1 MKKFSTG
8 KWINGVKQRID
19 MRKDMNYVAFLAVA
33 FVLFLSACNSGNK
46 QNDEGQSGASD
57 QQQEEKDDKATAK
70 ATLEAASGS
79 QVKGEAKFTTDG
91 EGTVRFELT
100 AENLT
105 PGEHAVHLHE
115 KGDCSAAD
123 ASSAGG
129 HWNPTMKPHGKR
141 GSGTAFHK
149 GDIGNMTVGNDGKG
163 TLNLTIEGWSIG
175 GADST
180 NVVGKSVIIHE
191 KADDFTSQPSG
202 NAGGRISCGVI
213 KED

>member
-1 MKKFSTG
+1 MKTITKEKFSVLNCTLPF
-8 KWINGVKQRID
+8 
-19 MRKDMNYVAFLAVA
+19 FLTLA
-33 FVLFLSACNSGNK
+33 LFLSGCNTGTK
-46 QNDEGQSGASD
+46 QADQTESD
-57 QQQEEKDDKATAK
+57 NQEQDAQEAQPEKLSAK
-70 ATLEAASGS
+70 ATLDAASGS
-79 QVKGEAKFTTDG
+79 KVKGEVSFSEENG
-91 EGTVRFELT
+91 SVRFELT

-115 KGDCSAAD
+115 KGDCSATD

-141 GSGTAFHK
+141 GSGNSFHK
-149 GDIGNMTVGNDGKG
+149 GDIGNMTVGQDGKG
-163 TLNLTIEGWSIG
+163 TMSLSIEGWSIG

-191 KADDFTSQPSG
+191 KADDFTTQPSG

-213 KED
+213 KND

>member
-1 MKKFSTG
+1 MKKLLTGTPINENSSLRYGQRVMYYISLFS
-8 KWINGVKQRID
+8 
-19 MRKDMNYVAFLAVA
+19 MALFLS
-33 FVLFLSACNSGNK
+33 LSACNSSNK
-46 QNDEGQSGASD
+46 QSDESQSASQD
-57 QQQEEKDDKATAK
+57 QQQPATATKHTAK
-70 ATLEAASGS
+70 AILEAASGS
-79 QVKGEAKFTTDG
+79 KVTGEANFTEENG
-91 EGTVRFELT
+91 VVLFELT

-141 GSGTAFHK
+141 GVGAFHK
-149 GDIGNMTVGNDGKG
+149 GDIANMSVGNDGKG
-163 TLNLTIEGWSIG
+163 SLRLSIEGWSIG

-191 KADDFTSQPSG
+191 KADDFTTQPSG
-202 NAGGRISCGVI
+202 NAGSRVSCGVI
-213 KED
+213 KE